1 MLRVVGGIGSCCPC
15 LLLPPLWND
24 GSGRLSSWCCA
35 DDIVIWVQTE
45 VQTALSFM
53 SLYLN
58 DVIMQEVMS
67 QSQLLPMHALSLAA
81 TFVCAGSLLILLT
94 QDSLPAWGSHCSNR
108 STELVPMPLPWA
120 PRQTF
125 PKAPPQNTR
134 TVPSPPSGNPG
145 EPPKPTS

>member
-1 MLRVVGGIGSCCPC
+1 MKGSVQMLRVVGGIGSCCPC

-67 QSQLLPMHALSLAA
+67 QSQLPPMHTLSLAA

-94 QDSLPAWGSHCSNR
+94 QDSLPAWGSHCKRALGNSALFL
-108 STELVPMPLPWA
+108 SS
-120 PRQTF
+120 
-125 PKAPPQNTR
+125 PQQ
-134 TVPSPPSGNPG
+134 GG
-145 EPPKPTS
+145 EQQLRGCWSR